1 MDTYH
6 GSFDDGDFL
15 SALHHKLSTL
25 HNNDADD
32 STYHAI
38 KTHASEIDF
47 QTANF
52 GDLSLDLEHTSTISK
67 SPSPVSLMIYKRK
80 TEKCF

>member
-15 SALHHKLSTL
+15 SALHHKLSSL
-25 HNNDADD
+25 HNNEVDD
-32 STYHAI
+32 STYPAI

-47 QTANF
+47 QTSKF
-52 GDLSLDLEHTSTISK
+52 GDLSLELEQTSLSK
-67 SPSPVSLMIYKRK
+67 SPSPVSKY
-80 TEKCF
+80 